1 MKSALMLLLVLS
13 ATPAVQAQTTA
24 WRCESKGRVVYQQ
37 EPCGGRLVG
46 ARDLRTEAQ
55 KRAERDAQKRE
66 REKASQPAV
75 AEQQA
80 EAASAAASGSAPART
95 APPTIT
101 KRP

>member
-1 MKSALMLLLVLS
+1 MKPASMLLLVLF
-13 ATPAVQAQTTA
+13 ATPAAQAQTVA

-46 ARDLRTEAQ
+46 ARDRRTEAQ

-66 REKASQPAV
+66 REKASQAV

-80 EAASAAASGSAPART
+80 EAASAPASGVSPARKG
-95 APPTIT
+95 PTLPQP
-101 KRP
+101 RP

>member
-1 MKSALMLLLVLS
+1 MKPALMLLLVLS

-55 KRAERDAQKRE
+55 KRAEREAQQRE
-66 REKASQPAV
+66 REKAAQ
-75 AEQQA
+75 QQA
-80 EAASAAASGSAPART
+80 EAASAAASAAAPARKGPA
-95 APPTIT
+95 APAV
-101 KRP
+101 RP

>member
-1 MKSALMLLLVLS
+1 MKPALMLLVLF
-13 ATPAVQAQTTA
+13 ATPAVQAQTVA

-46 ARDLRTEAQ
+46 AQDRRTEAQ

-66 REKASQPAV
+66 REKASQAA

-80 EAASAAASGSAPART
+80 EAASASASAASPARKG
-95 APPTIT
+95 PTVPQP
-101 KRP
+101 RP